1 MNNKNKVKSTRI
13 YMRRRFIKVILA
25 TFGFVLIPFFIIA
38 VLEAGY
44 RKNNIPGPGAAERLK
59 DSYNDIDVSDY
70 VEAGGS
76 AMVVDEDLN
85 VINLGGPAICDKS
98 SFDMEEWTAFLHDTG
113 KASKNKYDVAY
124 HDGEHGYWLVL
135 SKPQAVT
142 FSLSILINP
151 KAPNFGANIG
161 VFLGAFSVY
170 FIILAVFILVYS
182 KNAAKKITK
191 SIEDISENAKDLER
205 GEYDIEVS
213 EGETLELDMLCNS
226 MRHLGEELKEKST
239 IQKKEEEK
247 RMLLISEISHD
258 LKNPLAGV
266 QGYSEMLL
274 NGNVEES
281 KKQDYL
287 KMIYDNSVRS
297 NNILQSLFTY
307 SKLGSAGYETS
318 LEPTDVSEYTRQIIA
333 EYIPKLEEAGF
344 KYSFSIPEEEIYIP
358 MNRDLFRRIYDNLIE
373 NSVKYNVKGTEIRI
387 EIRTSEN
394 IENIAETEKA
404 YNANIIDNTQK
415 TDRSCNGKLY
425 IYFCDDGIGIP
436 EEHIDSIFMPFYR
449 VEGKT
454 GRAGSGGSGLGLAIV
469 EKIVRLHGG
478 TITYVPNE
486 KGCKFSMEFSL
497 N

>member
-1 MNNKNKVKSTRI
+1 
-13 YMRRRFIKVILA
+13 
-25 TFGFVLIPFFIIA
+25 
-38 VLEAGY
+38 
-44 RKNNIPGPGAAERLK
+44 
-59 DSYNDIDVSDY
+59 
-70 VEAGGS
+70 
-76 AMVVDEDLN
+76 
-85 VINLGGPAICDKS
+85 
-98 SFDMEEWTAFLHDTG
+98 
-113 KASKNKYDVAY
+113 
-124 HDGEHGYWLVL
+124 
-135 SKPQAVT
+135 
-142 FSLSILINP
+142 LSILINP

-161 VFLGAFSVY
+161 IFLGAFSVY

-213 EGETLELDMLCNS
+213 EGETLELDMLSTS

-239 IQKKEEEK
+239 IQKNEEEK

-274 NGNVEES
+274 SGNVEES

-287 KMIYDNSVRS
+287 RMIYDNSVRS

-307 SKLGSAGYETS
+307 SKLGSAGYEMS
-318 LEPTDVSEYTRQIIA
+318 MELTDVSEYTRQIIA

-358 MNRDLFRRIYDNLIE
+358 MNRNLFRRIYDNLIE

-394 IENIAETEKA
+394 TGET
-404 YNANIIDNTQK
+404 DNT
-415 TDRSCNGKLY
+415 DNISCRRLY
-425 IYFCDDGIGIP
+425 INVSDNGIGIP
-436 EEHIDSIFMPFYR
+436 EDHIDSIFMPFYR

-478 TITYVPNE
+478 TITYVPGDK
-486 KGCKFSMEFSL
+486 KGCEFIMEFSYQT
-497 N
+497 